1 MKARDCIVAKIL
13 IVNFCV
19 VMYPNFT
26 WKTLP
31 FKISRVVAKYND
43 DLYAENYKM
52 LIKEIKKK
60 DLNGEMY
67 FGFGLED

>member
-1 MKARDCIVAKIL
+1 
-13 IVNFCV
+13 
-19 VMYPNFT
+19 MYPNFT
-26 WKTLP
+26 WITLP
-31 FKISRVVAKYND
+31 FKISRVLAKYND
-43 DLYAENYKM
+43 DMYAENYKM